1 MNMESLTKT
10 QIVLLVLLVSFVTS
24 LATGIVTVTLVNQ
37 APQPITHTISKVVEK
52 MVPKEVLVKEKMVI
66 FSSEENLVKV
76 IKEAS
81 LAVVGVMVGTTKDL
95 TATTTP
101 TLNPDQNVGESR
113 SSDQSVGAGKKP
125 MPSGSGFFVSK
136 DGIVLTNKHIV
147 GDETLEY
154 VVITSDGK
162 TYPAAVISRSS
173 SQDVAVLKVEG
184 NNFNFIPLG
193 NSKNINVGQTAIA
206 LGSDSGEFQ
215 NTVSVGVVSG
225 LNKTAAA
232 LNSFSGLEDLVAL
245 IQIDAVANPGNSG
258 GPLVDLS
265 GRAIGI
271 NTVGAPRENIGFAL
285 PINLAQKDIAD
296 AFKQIKN

>member
-1 MNMESLTKT
+1 MESLTKT

-52 MVPKEVLVKEKMVI
+52 MVPKEVLVKEKTVI
-66 FSSEENLVKV
+66 FSSEENLVKI

-95 TATTTP
+95 TATTT
-101 TLNPDQNVGESR
+101 NEEIR
-113 SSDQSVGAGKKP
+113 KKLT
-125 MPSGSGFFVSK
+125 PSGSGFFVSK

-245 IQIDAVANPGNSG
+245 IQIDAAANPGNSG
-258 GPLVDLS
+258 GPLVDLN

-285 PINLAQKDIAD
+285 PINLAKKDIAD
-296 AFKQIKN
+296 ASKLEIRN

>member
-1 MNMESLTKT
+1 MESLTKT

-37 APQPITHTISKVVEK
+37 APQPITHTISKVGEK
-52 MVPKEVLVKEKMVI
+52 MVPREVPVKEKTVI
-66 FSSEENLVKV
+66 FSNEENLVKV

-81 LAVVGVMVGTTKDL
+81 LAVVSVMATTTKDL
-95 TATTTP
+95 TATTT
-101 TLNPDQNVGESR
+101 NEEV
-113 SSDQSVGAGKKP
+113 GKKP

-193 NSKNINVGQTAIA
+193 DSKNINIGQTAIV

-232 LNSFSGLEDLVAL
+232 LNSFSGLGDLVAL
-245 IQIDAVANPGNSG
+245 IQIDAATNPGNSG
-258 GPLVDLS
+258 GPLVDLN

-285 PINLAQKDIAD
+285 PINLAKKDIAD
-296 AFKQIKN
+296 ASKLEIRN

>member
-1 MNMESLTKT
+1 MESLTKT

-52 MVPKEVLVKEKMVI
+52 MVPKEVLVKEKTVI
-66 FSSEENLVKV
+66 FSSEENLVKI

-95 TATTTP
+95 TATTT
-101 TLNPDQNVGESR
+101 NEEIR
-113 SSDQSVGAGKKP
+113 KKLT
-125 MPSGSGFFVSK
+125 PSGSGFFVSK

-232 LNSFSGLEDLVAL
+232 LNSFSGLGDLVAL
-245 IQIDAVANPGNSG
+245 IQIDAATNPGNSG
-258 GPLVDLS
+258 GPLVDLN

-285 PINLAQKDIAD
+285 PINLAKKDIAD
-296 AFKQIKN
+296 ASKLEIRN

>member
-1 MNMESLTKT
+1 MKNKIFLSIAFFAISLFIIPQMTFASWWKPNT
-10 QIVLLVLLVSFVTS
+10 WKIFNKKSEVKIERTIIATS
-24 LATGIVTVTLVNQ
+24 TPNSA
-37 APQPITHTISKVVEK
+37 ISQTEK
-52 MVPKEVLVKEKMVI
+52 
-66 FSSEENLVKV
+66 
-76 IKEAS
+76 
-81 LAVVGVMVGTTKDL
+81 
-95 TATTTP
+95 ATTTP
-101 TLNPDQNVGESR
+101 TLSR

-136 DGIVLTNKHIV
+136 NGIVLTNKHIV

-285 PINLAQKDIAD
+285 PINLAKKDLI
-296 AFKQIKN
+296 F

>member
-37 APQPITHTISKVVEK
+37 APQPVTHTISKVVEK
-52 MVPKEVLVKEKMVI
+52 LVPKEVPVKEKTVI
-66 FSSEENLVKV
+66 FSNEENLVKV

-81 LAVVGVMVGTTKDL
+81 LAVVSVMAAEAKDL
-95 TATTTP
+95 TATTT
-101 TLNPDQNVGESR
+101 NEEI
-113 SSDQSVGAGKKP
+113 GKKP
-125 MPSGSGFFVSK
+125 MPTGSGFFISK
-136 DGIVLTNKHIV
+136 DGTILTNRHIV
-147 GDETLEY
+147 EDAALEY

-162 TYPAAVISRSS
+162 TYPVSVISRSS

-184 NNFNFIPLG
+184 NNFDFIPLG
-193 NSKNINVGQTAIA
+193 DSKNINVGQTAIA

-225 LNKTAAA
+225 LNKVAAA
-232 LNSFSGLEDLVAL
+232 LNSVSGPEDLVAL
-245 IQIDAVANPGNSG
+245 IQIDAATNLGNSG
-258 GPLVDLS
+258 GPLVDLN
-265 GRAIGI
+265 GRVIGI

-285 PINLAQKDIAD
+285 PINLAKKDIAD
-296 AFKQIKN
+296 ASKLKIKN

>member
-52 MVPKEVLVKEKMVI
+52 MVPKEVLVKEKTVI
-66 FSSEENLVKV
+66 FSSEENLVKI

-95 TATTTP
+95 TATTT
-101 TLNPDQNVGESR
+101 NEEIR
-113 SSDQSVGAGKKP
+113 KKLT
-125 MPSGSGFFVSK
+125 PSGSGFFVSK

>member
-37 APQPITHTISKVVEK
+37 APQPITHIISKVVEK

-101 TLNPDQNVGESR
+101 TLSR

>member
-1 MNMESLTKT
+1 MESLTKT

-37 APQPITHTISKVVEK
+37 APQPITHTINKVVEK
-52 MVPKEVLVKEKMVI
+52 LVPKEVPVKEKMVI
-66 FSSEENLVKV
+66 FSNEENLVKI
-76 IKEAS
+76 IKDAS
-81 LAVVGVMVGTTKDL
+81 LAVVSVAAVKKEDL

-125 MPSGSGFFVSK
+125 MPTGSGFFISK
-136 DGIVLTNKHIV
+136 EGLVLTNKHIV

-154 VVITSDGK
+154 VVMTSDGN
-162 TYPAAVISRSS
+162 TYPAAVISRSP

-184 NNFNFIPLG
+184 NNFNFILLG
-193 NSKNINVGQTAIA
+193 DSKNINIGQTTVAI
-206 LGSDSGEFQ
+206 GSDLGEFQ

-225 LNKTAAA
+225 LNKLAAA
-232 LNSFSGLEDLVAL
+232 LNSVSVPEDSVAL
-245 IQIDAVANPGNSG
+245 IQIDAATNPGNSG
-258 GPLVDLS
+258 GPLVDLN

-271 NTVGAPRENIGFAL
+271 NTVGAPRENVGFAL
-285 PINLAQKDIAD
+285 PINLAKKDIAD
-296 AFKQIKN
+296 ASKLKIKN